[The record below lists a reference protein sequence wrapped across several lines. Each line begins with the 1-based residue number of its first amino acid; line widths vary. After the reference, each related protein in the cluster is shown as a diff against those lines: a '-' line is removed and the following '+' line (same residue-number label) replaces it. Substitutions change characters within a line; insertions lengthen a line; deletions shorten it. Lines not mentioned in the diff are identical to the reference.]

1 MARKT
6 AITNSKVMGPNVA
19 ASVTAN
25 AVTQSSAFYVD
36 STELDE
42 RTAFVFTPG
51 SSSATLKVFAGTGY
65 AATNDLELTAA
76 AASTGYAFTL
86 DSARY
91 AIASGEDAGLI
102 KMEADKAGTFAII
115 QLKV

>member
-25 AVTQSSAFYVD
+25 AVTQSSSFYVD
-36 STELDE
+36 SGELDE
-42 RTAFVFTPG
+42 RTVFVYTPG
-51 SSSATLKVFAGTGY
+51 SSSATLTVKAGTGY
-65 AATNDLELTAA
+65 AGTKDHVISAD

-91 AIASGEDAGLI
+91 AIASGEDVGLI
-102 KMEADKAGTFAII
+102 HFVPDTTGTFAII
-115 QLKV
+115 QVKV